1 MNKLKIAIIFAIFL
15 FAMAGCGNKETESS
29 EYNMF
34 YVNKDETK
42 IVEEAY
48 TPQSENTKDIVDEFL
63 AKLDENPENA
73 NYKKSKPDSVKL
85 LNYSVDANQVYL
97 TFDEGY
103 YDMSSV
109 TEILFRTSIVRMLT
123 QISGIEFVSFY
134 INDKPL
140 KDVNDNVVGIMTAS
154 NFIENTGNEINSYER
169 TTLTIYYANQ
179 EGNKLVETSVDL
191 VYSSNMSNEKLIM
204 EQLIKGPTSDKVYPT
219 IPPETKLISVSIK
232 DGVCYVNFDEGF
244 LNPTY
249 ELIES
254 VPVYSVVNSL
264 LELPNINKV
273 QILINGETN
282 VTYREAINFDT
293 LFERNL
299 DIIENDSIVTSGKED
314 IIDE

>member
-1 MNKLKIAIIFAIFL
+1 MNKLKIAIIFAILL

-140 KDVNDNVVGIMTAS
+140 MDVNDNVVGIMTAS

>member
-1 MNKLKIAIIFAIFL
+1 VNKLKIAIIFAILL

-140 KDVNDNVVGIMTAS
+140 MDVNDNVVGIMTAS

-191 VYSSNMSNEKLIM
+191 VYSSNISNEKLIM